1 MAGSRKIAREFTLQG
16 VYAWLV
22 GGADVTL
29 IIANLKDDEQ
39 FKRADEAYFRTL
51 IYGVIKEADM
61 LGARVTPLL
70 DRPLAELSPIERGI
84 LLIGA
89 YELLHCPDV
98 PWRVA
103 INEGVELAKK
113 FGGTD
118 GHKYINGVLDKLA
131 QDVRA
136 VEIAHAKKIGAR
148 DQDSGVRGQ
157 GKPRS

>member
-22 GGADVTL
+22 GGADITL
-29 IIANLKDDEQ
+29 IAANLQEDPQ
-39 FKRADEAYFRTL
+39 FKRVDEAYFRTL
-51 IYGVIKEADM
+51 LYGVIKDEDLLSTRIA
-61 LGARVTPLL
+61 LCL
-70 DRPLAELSPIERGI
+70 DRPIAELSPIERGI

-89 YELLHCPDV
+89 YELVSCLDV

-118 GHKYINGVLDKLA
+118 GHKYINGVLDKFA

-136 VEIAHAKKIGAR
+136 VEIAHAKQAKA
-148 DQDSGVRGQ
+148 
-157 GKPRS
+157 

>member
-16 VYAWLV
+16 VYAWLI

-29 IIANLKDDEQ
+29 IITNLKDDEQ

-51 IYGVIKEADM
+51 IYGVIKEEDM
-61 LGARVTPLL
+61 LGVRISPLL

-89 YELLHCPDV
+89 YELLHSPDV

-136 VEIAHAKKIGAR
+136 VEIEHAK
-148 DQDSGVRGQ
+148 QSRGN
-157 GKPRS
+157 

>member
-1 MAGSRKIAREFTLQG
+1 MAGSRKLAREFTLQG
-16 VYAWLV
+16 LYGWLV

-29 IIANLKDDEQ
+29 IAANLKEDPE
-39 FKRADEAYFRTL
+39 FKRADEDYFRTL
-51 IYGVIKEADM
+51 LYGVLKEEAA
-61 LGARVTPLL
+61 LNGHLAPLL
-70 DRPLAELSPIERGI
+70 DRPVADLSPVERGI

-89 YELLHCPDV
+89 YELTHCPDV

-136 VEIAHAKKIGAR
+136 VEIAHAKKR
-148 DQDSGVRGQ
+148 D
-157 GKPRS
+157 

>member
-1 MAGSRKIAREFTLQG
+1 MAGSRKTAREFTLQG
-16 VYAWLV
+16 VYAWLI
-22 GGADVTL
+22 GGTDVTL
-29 IIANLKDDEQ
+29 IAANLKEDPQ
-39 FKRADEAYFRTL
+39 FGRADEAYFRTL
-51 IYGVIKEADM
+51 LYGVLKEEAT
-61 LGARVTPLL
+61 LNTRITPLL
-70 DRPLAELSPIERGI
+70 DRPIAELSPIERGI

-89 YELLHCPDV
+89 YELLNCPDV

-136 VEIAHAKKIGAR
+136 VEIEHARKAPK
-148 DQDSGVRGQ
+148 S
-157 GKPRS
+157 

>member
-29 IIANLKDDEQ
+29 IAANLKEDEQ

-51 IYGVIKEADM
+51 LYGVIKEED
-61 LGARVTPLL
+61 LLSTRLTPCL
-70 DRPLAELSPIERGI
+70 DRTVAELSPIERSI
-84 LLIGA
+84 LLIST
-89 YELLHCPDV
+89 YELVNCPDV

-136 VEIAHAKKIGAR
+136 VEIAHAKSKGV
-148 DQDSGVRGQ
+148 SG
-157 GKPRS
+157 KS

>member
-16 VYAWLV
+16 LYAWLV
-22 GGADVTL
+22 GGAEVTL
-29 IIANLKDDEQ
+29 IIANLRDDEQ
-39 FKRADEAYFRTL
+39 FNRADEPYFRTL
-51 IYGVIKEADM
+51 IYGVLKEEDM
-61 LGARVTPLL
+61 LSSRISPLL
-70 DRPLAELSPIERGI
+70 DRPLAGLSPIERGI

-113 FGGTD
+113 FGGAD

-136 VEIAHAKKIGAR
+136 VEIEHAKG
-148 DQDSGVRGQ
+148 
-157 GKPRS
+157 RS

>member
-1 MAGSRKIAREFTLQG
+1 MAGSRKIAREFTVQG

-29 IIANLKDDEQ
+29 IAANLADDEQ
-39 FKRADEAYFRTL
+39 FKRADQDYFRTL
-51 IYGVIKEADM
+51 LYGVIKEEAA
-61 LGARVTPLL
+61 LGERITPLL

-136 VEIAHAKKIGAR
+136 VEIEHAKK
-148 DQDSGVRGQ
+148 RG
-157 GKPRS
+157 

>member
-1 MAGSRKIAREFTLQG
+1 MAGSRKAAREFTLQG
-16 VYAWLV
+16 LYAWLV
-22 GGADVTL
+22 GGTDVTL
-29 IIANLKDDEQ
+29 IAANLREDEQ
-39 FKRADEAYFRTL
+39 FKRADEDYFRTL
-51 IYGVIKEADM
+51 LYGVLKEEDT
-61 LGARVTPLL
+61 LSARITPLL

-89 YELLHCPDV
+89 YELLYCPDV

-136 VEIAHAKKIGAR
+136 AEIEHAKKKGV
-148 DQDSGVRGQ
+148 SGEQ
-157 GKPRS
+157 

>member
-29 IIANLKDDEQ
+29 IITNLKDDEQ
-39 FKRADEAYFRTL
+39 FKRADETYFRTL
-51 IYGVIKEADM
+51 IHGVIKEEDM
-61 LGARVTPLL
+61 LGARVGPLL

-136 VEIAHAKKIGAR
+136 VEIEHAK
-148 DQDSGVRGQ
+148 QSRGN
-157 GKPRS
+157 

>member
-1 MAGSRKIAREFTLQG
+1 MAGSRKTAREFTLQG

-29 IIANLKDDEQ
+29 IAANLREDEQ
-39 FKRADEAYFRTL
+39 FKRADEAYFRIL
-51 IYGVIKEADM
+51 LYGVLKEED
-61 LGARVTPLL
+61 LLSARITPLL

-84 LLIGA
+84 LLIGV

-131 QDVRA
+131 QDVRS
-136 VEIAHAKKIGAR
+136 VEIEAAK
-148 DQDSGVRGQ
+148 SRG
-157 GKPRS
+157 

>member
-1 MAGSRKIAREFTLQG
+1 MAGSRKTAREFTLQG
-16 VYAWLV
+16 LYAWLL
-22 GGADVTL
+22 GGTDVTL
-29 IIANLKDDEQ
+29 IAANLKEDEQ

-51 IYGVIKEADM
+51 LYGVLKEEEM
-61 LGARVTPLL
+61 LSARITPLL

-89 YELLHCPDV
+89 YELLLCPDV

-131 QDVRA
+131 QGVRA
-136 VEIAHAKKIGAR
+136 AEIEHAKKKGM
-148 DQDSGVRGQ
+148 SGEQ
-157 GKPRS
+157 

>member
-1 MAGSRKIAREFTLQG
+1 MAGSRKTAREFTLQG
-16 VYAWLV
+16 LYSALV

-29 IIANLKDDEQ
+29 IVANLKENDE
-39 FKRADEAYFRTL
+39 FKRADEDYFRTL
-51 IYGVIKEADM
+51 LYGVLKEQDA
-61 LGARVTPLL
+61 LSARITPLL
-70 DRPLAELSPIERGI
+70 DRPIAELSPIERGI
-84 LLIGA
+84 LLLGA

-136 VEIAHAKKIGAR
+136 VEIAHAKQAKREG
-148 DQDSGVRGQ
+148 
-157 GKPRS
+157 